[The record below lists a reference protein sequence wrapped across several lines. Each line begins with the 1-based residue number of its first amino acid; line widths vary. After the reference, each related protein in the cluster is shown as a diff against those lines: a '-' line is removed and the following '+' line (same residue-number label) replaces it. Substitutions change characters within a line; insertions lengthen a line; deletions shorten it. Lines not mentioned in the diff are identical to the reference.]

1 MKNVAFH
8 NLGCKVNSYE
18 IEVMQQ
24 KLSENGYVIV
34 PFAPGA
40 DIYIINTCTV
50 TNIAD
55 RKSRQMLHKA
65 KRMNPDAIVVATGCY
80 VQTGEEQI
88 EMDDCIDLAIGN
100 NKKKEI
106 VEILGTFLKERALIT
121 EGNVPC
127 TADKTLNHTTILDIN
142 HTDEYEEM
150 QLTRTADHT
159 RAYIKIQDGCNQFC
173 TYCIIPYARGR
184 VRSRRQEDILSE
196 IRGLVANGYKEV
208 VVTGIHVSSY
218 GHDFLKKETGD
229 YLEGSR
235 DIREAVYK
243 KEFLLNLLEEINAIE
258 GLERIRLGSLEPRII
273 TERFARRMSKLKKI
287 CPHFHL
293 SLQSGSDS
301 VLKRMN
307 RRYSGGEYYEKVEI
321 LRKYFENV
329 AITTDII
336 AGFPGETEEEFA
348 QTVDFVKKVNFYE
361 THIFKYSKR
370 QGTIAADMEGQ
381 LTEAQKAARSDVL
394 LELAKESGKRFRERF
409 IGQQL
414 EVLLEEQKNVGGK
427 NYMVGH
433 TKEYVQ
439 VAIETE
445 EDLSNTSVVGVA
457 TGFLVEDILLLNF
470 SDR

>member
-1 MKNVAFH
+1 MKKVAFH

-65 KRMNPDAIVVATGCY
+65 KKMNPDAIVVAVGCY
-80 VQTGEEQI
+80 VQTGESQI
-88 EMDDCIDLAIGN
+88 EKDECIDLAIGN
-100 NKKKEI
+100 NKKKDI
-106 VEILGTFLKERALIT
+106 VEILERFIEENGKMQKNRSFCAQ
-121 EGNVPC
+121 
-127 TADKTLNHTTILDIN
+127 DKTLNHSTILDIN

-150 QLTRTADHT
+150 LLSRTADHT

-184 VRSRRQEDILSE
+184 VRSRRKEDILTE

-208 VVTGIHVSSY
+208 VITGIHVSSY
-218 GHDFLKKETGD
+218 GLDFLQKDSGD
-229 YLEGSR
+229 YLEGTK
-235 DIREAVYK
+235 DVREAVYK

-258 GLERIRLGSLEPRII
+258 GLCRIRLGSLEPRII
-273 TERFARRMSKLKKI
+273 TERFAERLSRLDKI

-307 RRYSGGEYYEKVEI
+307 RRYSCSEYYEKVLI

-336 AGFPGETEEEFA
+336 TGFPGETKEEFA
-348 QTVDFVKKVNFYE
+348 QTVDFVKKVDFYE

-370 QGTIAADMEGQ
+370 QGTIAAGMDGQ
-381 LTEAQKAARSDVL
+381 LTEAQKAARSEVL
-394 LELAKESGKRFRERF
+394 MELAKERGKCFRERF
-409 IGQQL
+409 IGQQI
-414 EVLLEEQKNVGGK
+414 EVLLEEQKMIDGK
-427 NYMVGH
+427 KCMVGH

-439 VAIETE
+439 VAMETE
-445 EDLSNTSVVGVA
+445 KDLSNTIVTGEAV
-457 TGFLVEDILLLNF
+457 GFLTQDILLLNF
-470 SDR
+470 LDR

>member
-1 MKNVAFH
+1 MKNVALH

-40 DIYIINTCTV
+40 DVYIINTCTV

-65 KRMNPDAIVVATGCY
+65 KKMNPDAVVVATGCY
-80 VQTGEEQI
+80 VQTGEAQI
-88 EMDDCIDLAIGN
+88 EMDDCIDLAVGN
-100 NKKKEI
+100 NKKKDI
-106 VEILGTFLKERALIT
+106 VEILDTFLKQRELAKAEETAL
-121 EGNVPC
+121 
-127 TADKTLNHTTILDIN
+127 DKTLSHTTILDIN
-142 HTDEYEEM
+142 NTDEYEEM
-150 QLTRTADHT
+150 QLQKTAEHT

-184 VRSRRQEDILSE
+184 VRSRKAEDILTE
-196 IRGLVANGYKEV
+196 IKGLVANGYKEV

-218 GHDFLKKETGD
+218 GLDFLKKQSED
-229 YLEGSR
+229 YLEGAA

-243 KEFLLNLLEEINAIE
+243 HEFLLNLLESIQNIE

-273 TERFARRMSKLKKI
+273 TERFAKRLSEMDKI

-293 SLQSGSDS
+293 SLQSGCDS

-307 RRYSGGEYYEKVEI
+307 RRYTTGEYYEKVEI
-321 LRKYFENV
+321 LRKYFENP

-336 AGFPGETEEEFA
+336 TGFPQETDEEFA
-348 QTVDFVKKVNFYE
+348 ATVEFVKKVNFYE

-370 QGTIAADMEGQ
+370 QGTIAASMEGQ
-381 LTEAQKAARSDVL
+381 LTDAKKAERSEVL
-394 LELAKESGKRFRERF
+394 FLLAEKNGREFRERF
-409 IGQQL
+409 MGQVI
-414 EVLLEEQKNVGGK
+414 EVLLEEQKEINGRT
-427 NYMVGH
+427 YMVGH

-439 VAIETE
+439 AAVETK
-445 EDLSNTSVVGVA
+445 EDMSNHII
-457 TGFLVEDILLLNF
+457 TGMADSFLTEDILLLKF

>member
-1 MKNVAFH
+1 MKNVALH
-8 NLGCKVNSYE
+8 NLGCKVNAYE

-65 KRMNPDAIVVATGCY
+65 KKMNPDAIVVATGCY

-88 EMDDCIDLAIGN
+88 ETDDCIDLAIGN
-100 NKKKEI
+100 NKKKDI
-106 VEILGTFLKERALIT
+106 VEILGEFLKEREAAKQQAV
-121 EGNVPC
+121 ENEP
-127 TADKTLNHTTILDIN
+127 DKTLNHTTILDIN

-150 QLTRTADHT
+150 RLSRTADHT

-184 VRSRRQEDILSE
+184 VRSRRQEDILTE

-218 GHDFLKKETGD
+218 GLDFLKKESGD
-229 YLEGSR
+229 YLE
-235 DIREAVYK
+235 DVKDVREAVYQ

-258 GLERIRLGSLEPRII
+258 GLKRIRLGSLEPRII
-273 TERFARRMSKLKKI
+273 TDRFAKRLSEMEKI

-293 SLQSGSDS
+293 SLQSGCDS

-307 RRYSGGEYYEKVEI
+307 RRYTCGEYYEKVEI

-336 AGFPGETEEEFA
+336 TGFPGETEEEFA
-348 QTVDFVKKVNFYE
+348 RTVDFAKKVNFYE

-370 QGTIAADMEGQ
+370 QGTIAAGMDGQ
-381 LTEAQKAARSDVL
+381 LTEAQKAKRSDVL
-394 LELAKESGKRFRERF
+394 LDLAQENGKLFREKF
-409 IGQQL
+409 IGQRL
-414 EVLLEEQKNVGGK
+414 EVLLEEQKIINGK
-427 NYMVGH
+427 TYMVGH

-439 VAIETE
+439 TALETE
-445 EDLSNTSVVGVA
+445 DNLANELVCA
-457 TGFLVEDILLLNF
+457 TAIGFLTEDILLLNF

>member
-24 KLSENGYVIV
+24 KLSESGYVIV

-65 KRMNPDAIVVATGCY
+65 KKMNPDAIVVATGCY
-80 VQTGEEQI
+80 VQTGEDQI
-88 EMDDCIDLAIGN
+88 EKDDCIDLAIGN
-100 NKKKEI
+100 NKKKDI
-106 VEILGTFLKERALIT
+106 VEILEKFIKKREQVRDDTLS
-121 EGNVPC
+121 C
-127 TADKTLNHTTILDIN
+127 MADKTLNHTTIPDIN

-150 QLTRTADHT
+150 QLNRTADHT

-184 VRSRRQEDILSE
+184 VRSRRQENILSE
-196 IRGLVANGYKEV
+196 IKGLVANGYKEV
-208 VVTGIHVSSY
+208 VVTGIHMSSY
-218 GHDFLKKETGD
+218 GLDFLKKESGD
-229 YLEGSR
+229 YLE
-235 DIREAVYK
+235 DTKDVREAVYK
-243 KEFLLNLLEEINAIE
+243 KEFLLNLLEEINAVD
-258 GLERIRLGSLEPRII
+258 GLCRIRLGSLEPRII
-273 TERFARRMSKLKKI
+273 TERFAERLSRLEKI

-307 RRYSGGEYYEKVEI
+307 RRYSCSEYYEKVGI

-336 AGFPGETEEEFA
+336 TGFPGETEEEFA
-348 QTVDFVKKVNFYE
+348 QTVDFVKKVDFYE

-370 QGTIAADMEGQ
+370 QGTIAAGMDGQ
-381 LTEAQKAARSDVL
+381 LTEAQKAARSDIL
-394 LELAKESGKRFRERF
+394 LALAQENGKRFRERF
-409 IGQQL
+409 IGHQL
-414 EVLLEEQKNVGGK
+414 EVLLEEQKIINGK
-427 NYMVGH
+427 KYMVGH

-439 VAIETE
+439 VALETDA
-445 EDLSNTSVVGVA
+445 DLSNVIVKGET
-457 TGFLVEDILLLNF
+457 TGFLTKDILLLNF
-470 SDR
+470 

>member
-1 MKNVAFH
+1 MKNVALH
-8 NLGCKVNSYE
+8 NLGCKVNAYE

-65 KRMNPDAIVVATGCY
+65 KKMNPDAIVVATGCY

-88 EMDDCIDLAIGN
+88 ETDDCIDLAIGN
-100 NKKKEI
+100 NKKKDI
-106 VEILGTFLKERALIT
+106 VEILGEFLKEREAAKQQAV
-121 EGNVPC
+121 ENEP
-127 TADKTLNHTTILDIN
+127 DKTLNHTTILDIN
-142 HTDEYEEM
+142 YTDEYEEM
-150 QLTRTADHT
+150 RLSRTADHT

-184 VRSRRQEDILSE
+184 VRSRRQEDILTE

-218 GHDFLKKETGD
+218 GLDFLKKESGD
-229 YLEGSR
+229 YLE
-235 DIREAVYK
+235 DVKDVREAVYQ

-258 GLERIRLGSLEPRII
+258 GLKRIRLGSLEPRII
-273 TERFARRMSKLKKI
+273 TDRFAKRLSEMEKI

-293 SLQSGSDS
+293 SLQSGCDS

-307 RRYSGGEYYEKVEI
+307 RRYTCGEYYEKVEI

-336 AGFPGETEEEFA
+336 TGFPGETEEEFA
-348 QTVDFVKKVNFYE
+348 RTVDFAKKVNFYE

-370 QGTIAADMEGQ
+370 QGTIAAGMDGQ
-381 LTEAQKAARSDVL
+381 LTEAQKAKRSDVL
-394 LELAKESGKRFRERF
+394 LDLAQENGKLFREKF
-409 IGQQL
+409 IGQRL
-414 EVLLEEQKNVGGK
+414 EVLLEEQKIINGK
-427 NYMVGH
+427 TYMVGH

-439 VAIETE
+439 TALETE
-445 EDLSNTSVVGVA
+445 DNLANELVCA
-457 TGFLVEDILLLNF
+457 TAIGFLTEDILLLNF

>member
-1 MKNVAFH
+1 MRNVAFH

-65 KRMNPDAIVVATGCY
+65 KKMNPNAIVVATGCY

-100 NKKKEI
+100 NKKKDI
-106 VEILGTFLKERALIT
+106 VEILENFLQKKEQSQ
-121 EGNVPC
+121 ESC
-127 TADKTLNHTTILDIN
+127 MMDKTLNHTTILDIN

-150 QLTRTADHT
+150 QLVRTADHT

-184 VRSRRQEDILSE
+184 VRSRRIEDILSE

-218 GHDFLKKETGD
+218 GLDFLKKESGD
-229 YLEGSR
+229 YLEECK
-235 DIREAVYK
+235 DVREAVYK
-243 KEFLLNLLEEINAIE
+243 KEFLLQLLEEINAVE

-273 TERFARRMSKLKKI
+273 TERFAERLSKMEKI

-307 RRYSGGEYYEKVEI
+307 RRYSCSEYYEKVLI
-321 LRKYFENV
+321 LRKYFKDV

-336 AGFPGETEEEFA
+336 TGFPGETEEEFA
-348 QTVDFVKKVNFYE
+348 QTVDFVKKVDFYE

-370 QGTIAADMEGQ
+370 QGTIAAGMDGQ

-394 LELAKESGKRFRERF
+394 LALAQERGKCFRERF
-409 IGQQL
+409 IGQQI
-414 EVLLEEQKNVGGK
+414 EVLLEEQKNIGGAK
-427 NYMVGH
+427 YMIGH

-439 VAIETE
+439 VALKTD
-445 EDLSNTSVVGVA
+445 EDLSNTIVSGTA
-457 TGFLVEDILLLNF
+457 SGFLTQDILLLNF
-470 SDR
+470 

>member
-24 KLSENGYVIV
+24 KLSEKGYVIV

-65 KRMNPDAIVVATGCY
+65 KKMNPNAVVVAVGCY

-88 EMDDCIDLAIGN
+88 EKDKCIDLAIGN
-100 NKKKEI
+100 NKKKDI
-106 VEILGTFLKERALIT
+106 VEILENFLHEKERPQEMQKICM
-121 EGNVPC
+121 P
-127 TADKTLNHTTILDIN
+127 DKTLNHTTILDIN

-150 QLTRTADHT
+150 QLVRTADHT

-184 VRSRRQEDILSE
+184 VRSRRQEDILAE
-196 IRGLVANGYKEV
+196 IKGLVANGYKEV
-208 VVTGIHVSSY
+208 VVTGIHISSY
-218 GHDFLKKETGD
+218 GLDFLKKGSGD
-229 YLEGSR
+229 YLEECK
-235 DIREAVYK
+235 DVREGVYE
-243 KEFLLNLLEEINAIE
+243 KEFLLKLLEEINAVE

-273 TERFARRMSKLKKI
+273 TERFVEKLSKLEKI

-307 RRYSGGEYYEKVEI
+307 RRYSCSEYYEKVRI
-321 LRKYFENV
+321 LRTSFSDV

-336 AGFPGETEEEFA
+336 TGFPGETEEEFA
-348 QTVDFVKKVNFYE
+348 QTVDFVKKVDFYE

-370 QGTIAADMEGQ
+370 QGTIAAGMAGQ
-381 LTEAQKAARSDVL
+381 LTEAQKAERSEVL
-394 LELAKESGKRFRERF
+394 SEIAQERGKAFRERF
-409 IGQQL
+409 IGRQI
-414 EVLLEEQKNVGGK
+414 EVLLEEQKIIDGK
-427 NYMVGH
+427 KYMVGH

-439 VAIETE
+439 AALETD
-445 EDLSNTSVVGVA
+445 EDLSNTIV
-457 TGFLVEDILLLNF
+457 TGTALCFLTRDILMLNF
-470 SDR
+470 LNG

>member
-1 MKNVAFH
+1 MKKVAFH

-34 PFAPGA
+34 PFAHGA
-40 DIYIINTCTV
+40 DIYVINTCTV

-55 RKSRQMLHKA
+55 RKSRQMLHRA
-65 KRMNPDAIVVATGCY
+65 KKMNPQAVVVAVGCY
-80 VQTGEEQI
+80 VQTGEGQI
-88 EMDDCIDLAIGN
+88 EKDDCIDLAIGN
-100 NKKKEI
+100 NKKKDI
-106 VEILGTFLKERALIT
+106 VEILERFLEEKEQT
-121 EGNVPC
+121 Q
-127 TADKTLNHTTILDIN
+127 DKTLNHSTILDIN

-150 QLTRTADHT
+150 LLSRTADHT

-184 VRSRRQEDILSE
+184 VRSRRKEDILTE

-208 VVTGIHVSSY
+208 VITGIHVSSY
-218 GHDFLKKETGD
+218 GLDFLKKDSGD
-229 YLEGSR
+229 YLEGTK
-235 DIREAVYK
+235 DVREAVYQ
-243 KEFLLNLLEEINAIE
+243 KEFLLSLLEEINAIE
-258 GLERIRLGSLEPRII
+258 GLCRIRLGSLEPRII
-273 TERFARRMSKLKKI
+273 TERFAEKLSRLDKI

-307 RRYSGGEYYEKVEI
+307 RRYSCSEYYEKVLI
-321 LRKYFENV
+321 LRKYFQNV

-336 AGFPGETEEEFA
+336 TGFPGETEEEFA
-348 QTVDFVKKVNFYE
+348 QTVDFVKKVDFYE

-370 QGTIAADMEGQ
+370 QGTIAAGMDGQ

-394 LELAKESGKRFRERF
+394 LELAGERGKAFRERF
-409 IGQQL
+409 IGQQI
-414 EVLLEEQKNVGGK
+414 EVLLEEQKSIGGRK
-427 NYMVGH
+427 YMVGH

-439 VAIETE
+439 AALETE
-445 EDLSNTSVVGVA
+445 EDLSNTVV
-457 TGFLVEDILLLNF
+457 TGEAAAFLTEDILLLNF

>member
-24 KLSENGYVIV
+24 KLSEKGYVIV

-65 KRMNPDAIVVATGCY
+65 KKMNPNAVVVAVGCY

-88 EMDDCIDLAIGN
+88 EKDKCIDLAIGN
-100 NKKKEI
+100 NKKKDI
-106 VEILGTFLKERALIT
+106 VEILENFLHEKERPQEMQKICM
-121 EGNVPC
+121 P
-127 TADKTLNHTTILDIN
+127 DKTLNHTTILDIN

-150 QLTRTADHT
+150 QLVRTADHT

-184 VRSRRQEDILSE
+184 VRSRRQEDILAE
-196 IRGLVANGYKEV
+196 IKGLVANGYKEV
-208 VVTGIHVSSY
+208 VVTGIHISSY
-218 GHDFLKKETGD
+218 GLDFLKKGSGD
-229 YLEGSR
+229 YLEECK
-235 DIREAVYK
+235 DVREGVYE
-243 KEFLLNLLEEINAIE
+243 KEFLLKLLEEINAVE

-273 TERFARRMSKLKKI
+273 TERFVEKLSKLEKI

-307 RRYSGGEYYEKVEI
+307 RRYSCSEYYEKVRI
-321 LRKYFENV
+321 LRTSFSDV

-336 AGFPGETEEEFA
+336 TGFPGETEEEFA
-348 QTVDFVKKVNFYE
+348 QTVDFVKKVDFYE

-370 QGTIAADMEGQ
+370 QGTIAAGMAGQ
-381 LTEAQKAARSDVL
+381 LTEAQKAERSEVL
-394 LELAKESGKRFRERF
+394 SEIAQECGKAFRERF
-409 IGQQL
+409 IGRQI
-414 EVLLEEQKNVGGK
+414 EVLLEEQKIIDGK
-427 NYMVGH
+427 KYMVGH

-439 VAIETE
+439 AALETD
-445 EDLSNTSVVGVA
+445 EDLSNTIV
-457 TGFLVEDILLLNF
+457 TGTALCFLTRDILMLNF
-470 SDR
+470 LNG

>member
-24 KLSENGYVIV
+24 KLSESGYVIV

-65 KRMNPDAIVVATGCY
+65 KKMNPDAIVVATGCY
-80 VQTGEEQI
+80 VQTGEDQI
-88 EMDDCIDLAIGN
+88 EKDDCIDLAIGN
-100 NKKKEI
+100 NKKKDI
-106 VEILGTFLKERALIT
+106 VEILEKFIKKREQVRDDTLS
-121 EGNVPC
+121 C
-127 TADKTLNHTTILDIN
+127 MADKTLNHATIPDIN

-150 QLTRTADHT
+150 QLNRTADHT

-184 VRSRRQEDILSE
+184 VRSRRQENILSE
-196 IRGLVANGYKEV
+196 IKGLVANGYKEV
-208 VVTGIHVSSY
+208 VVTGIHMSSY
-218 GHDFLKKETGD
+218 GLDFLKKESGD
-229 YLEGSR
+229 YLE
-235 DIREAVYK
+235 DTKDVREAVYK
-243 KEFLLNLLEEINAIE
+243 KEFLLNLLEEINAVD
-258 GLERIRLGSLEPRII
+258 GLCRIRLGSLEPRII
-273 TERFARRMSKLKKI
+273 TERFAERLSRLEKI

-307 RRYSGGEYYEKVEI
+307 RRYSCSEYYEKVGI

-336 AGFPGETEEEFA
+336 TGFPGETEEEFA
-348 QTVDFVKKVNFYE
+348 QTVDFVKKVDFYE

-370 QGTIAADMEGQ
+370 QGTIAAGMDGQ
-381 LTEAQKAARSDVL
+381 LTEAQKAARSDIL
-394 LELAKESGKRFRERF
+394 LALAQENGKRFRERF
-409 IGQQL
+409 IGHQL
-414 EVLLEEQKNVGGK
+414 EVLLEEQKIINGK
-427 NYMVGH
+427 KYMVGH

-439 VAIETE
+439 VALETDA
-445 EDLSNTSVVGVA
+445 DLSNVIVKGET
-457 TGFLVEDILLLNF
+457 TGFLTKDILLLNF
-470 SDR
+470 